1 MFYFNIYIYIYIKV
15 KKFPGKYIFIIGYE
29 LTKNLVEKI
38 HDRKWKIHGS
48 TSLVKLKKRSW
59 HAKMREIKSIYLI
72 KMKVKFGV
80 PIAMLSLKN
89 MSSKYLIENFVKVN
103 VVKRK
108 KKKNM

>member
-1 MFYFNIYIYIYIKV
+1 VFYFKIYTSKRKIR
-15 KKFPGKYIFIIGYE
+15 GKYIFIIGFE

-89 MSSKYLIENFVKVN
+89 MSSKYLIENSVKIN

-108 KKKNM
+108 KKKHVKLAS